1 MSTSVGAA
9 ERSSVSLLMLVP
21 FFFLRNFSQV
31 HLSQESS
38 WAWPVLSFPMAFSRW
53 LLFALIFIIS
63 VLLLSSGSTFHSC
76 SKVFSYIFRS
86 FISSLLSL
94 CSVQAKDL
102 LSRKRHR
109 VRFGRW
115 ITRGPPVQN
124 IFELPPKK
132 FSSLTLTMYFYL
144 FILGPHPQ
152 HVEVP
157 RLGVET
163 ELRLPAYATA

>member
-1 MSTSVGAA
+1 
-9 ERSSVSLLMLVP
+9 
-21 FFFLRNFSQV
+21 
-31 HLSQESS
+31 
-38 WAWPVLSFPMAFSRW
+38 MAFSRW

-94 CSVQAKDL
+94 CGVQAKDL

-163 ELRLPAYATA
+163 ELRLPAYATASATPDPSCIGDLHHSARQGQILNPLSGARDRTRNLMDTSWVP